1 MVQLHYLNHFHSL
14 LSSVVALRHVQ
25 WPTPALSV
33 DALQAASKVPPHRL
47 RTTAWSFLAKLS
59 LTQTLCGYDAQT
71 EAPPPLSS
79 SHTLPLRMTNVGMRT
94 LVYPVVQRGDRQPT
108 HSPAL
113 PVIPHNPGG
122 RIPWGC
128 LYLPHLVL
136 K

>member
-1 MVQLHYLNHFHSL
+1 MGPTEQTADMLSVEHLHITMLRVTREMTGSTDWTPAFVQNLNHFHSL

-47 RTTAWSFLAKLS
+47 RTTAWTFLAELS

-79 SHTLPLRMTNVGMRT
+79 SHTLPLRSSWP
-94 LVYPVVQRGDRQPT
+94 L
-108 HSPAL
+108 S
-113 PVIPHNPGG
+113 
-122 RIPWGC
+122 
-128 LYLPHLVL
+128 
-136 K
+136 